1 MNEYNTINN
10 KIYKLDKW
18 NRFRNE
24 RSFVIEKYIK
34 AKTNMMKKK
43 VMVKYLVLYRYL
55 HLVSYLF
62 K

>member
-43 VMVKYLVLYRYL
+43 VMVKYLVLY
-55 HLVSYLF
+55 
-62 K
+62 